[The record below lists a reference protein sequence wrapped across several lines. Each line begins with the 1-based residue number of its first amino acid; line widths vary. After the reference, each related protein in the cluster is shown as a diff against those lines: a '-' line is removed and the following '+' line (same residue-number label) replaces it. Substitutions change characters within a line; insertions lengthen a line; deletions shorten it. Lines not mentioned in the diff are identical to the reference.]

1 VDPAERITSSP
12 HIFSSA
18 LLQSALAR
26 TLLVGLLLVSGLAC
40 GDAGD
45 SGTAEA
51 DTTET
56 IPFTKEGRL
65 AFIQDGDSAVTIDI
79 EIADTDSAR
88 ERGMMQREGFPN
100 DRSGMLFPFDE
111 EQPQSFWMS
120 NTPVSLDIIFADA
133 DSQIVNIAKYTTP
146 FANERYRSGEPAQYV
161 VEVPAGFADSHGLLE
176 GDRIQWQHL
185 E

>member
-1 VDPAERITSSP
+1 MHVSFPLRR
-12 HIFSSA
+12 A
-18 LLQSALAR
+18 LLLTALIGP
-26 TLLVGLLLVSGLAC
+26 LVIGGLAC
-40 GDAGD
+40 GRSGD
-45 SGTAEA
+45 SSASEAEA
-51 DTTET
+51 DTTT
-56 IPFTKEGRL
+56 IPFTTEGRL
-65 AFIQDGDSAVTIDI
+65 AFIQDGDSTVTIDI

-120 NTPVSLDIIFADA
+120 NTPVALDILFVDA

-146 FANERYRSGEPAQYV
+146 FSNERYRSGDPAQFV
-161 VEVPAGFADSHGLLE
+161 VEVPAGFADSHGILE
-176 GDRIQWQHL
+176 GDRIRWRRV

>member
-1 VDPAERITSSP
+1 MTVQ
-12 HIFSSA
+12 FSSHA
-18 LLQSALAR
+18 LLPASMTRALGC
-26 TLLVGLLLVSGLAC
+26 TLLVLPLLLVGLAC
-40 GDAGD
+40 QSPDDAG
-45 SGTAEA
+45 SAAG
-51 DTTET
+51 DTTDT

-65 AFIQDGDSAVTIDI
+65 TFLQDGDSTVTIDL

-88 ERGMMQREGFPN
+88 ERGMMQRTGFPN

-111 EQPQSFWMS
+111 EQPQSFWMA
-120 NTPVSLDIIFADA
+120 NTPVALDIVFADA

-146 FANERYRSGEPAQYV
+146 FSNERYGSDAPAQYV

-176 GDRIQWQHL
+176 GDRIRWRRV